1 MQSGGIHSISS
12 PSHLSLIF
20 AGAFN
25 VSIPIQHIPA
35 DLYEFEET
43 DEVVETKSDDGSEVE
58 YIDQSEMEMEET
70 GRWRNKK
77 TGEFF
82 GKRELVKF
90 TVIG

>member
-58 YIDQSEMEMEET
+58 YIDKSEMEMEET
-70 GRWRNKK
+70 GRWRNKE